1 MIMTLEQIEKWRWMS
16 KQHADGA
23 SRTWEEWHLA
33 YHTEFARLV
42 RNAAL
47 EEAKAACEVESHR
60 LAEHPD
66 YARSGAVQRMANIID
81 ALQAEAA
88 KEKS

>member
-1 MIMTLEQIEKWRWMS
+1 MTPEQIEKWARE
-16 KQHADGA
+16 AGIGDGPYTPRGIEVYA
-23 SRTWEEWHLA
+23 
-33 YHTEFARLV
+33 EFARLV

-88 KEKS
+88 QEAKS